1 MFKKVSTCLI
11 SLMLGVSVVTFSG
24 CALLFGAAAGGA
36 GTAFWFSGKLGEEF
50 VASYRETI
58 SATENA
64 LDSLAMKITKK
75 TYSEDITQFKSIYS
89 DGSTVWIDIRPIL
102 ENKTE
107 IEVRVGMRGNQSAS
121 AEILEKIKDYL

>member
-1 MFKKVSTCLI
+1 MIALMF
-11 SLMLGVSVVTFSG
+11 GVSIATFSG
-24 CALLFGAAAGGA
+24 CTLLFGAAAGGA
-36 GTAFWFSGKLGEEF
+36 GTAFWLSGKVREEF